1 MYMNTN
7 HVSEDLDQLKELS
20 TSDVFAGFKIRII
33 DDSGNVVFEPPV
45 RERDK
50 DPDAHDIADMLNA
63 PIISLEDLEDLRD
76 SLYD

>member
-1 MYMNTN
+1 
-7 HVSEDLDQLKELS
+7 VSEDLDQLKELS
-20 TSDVFAGFKIRII
+20 ASDVFAGVKIRII

-45 RERDK
+45 RERRE